1 MWPHLARRR
10 GRCGRSPGRLFVYE
24 VWLSGLPCLV
34 HQRESACPWPA
45 VPGGRGTEV
54 SVNQTSHSAR
64 RAQGTAVARTAAD
77 LAALS
82 RMTGA
87 DFKRLLPASLIAL
100 ELPFVAVL
108 PKVGGTINDC
118 CDGSAATMF
127 GAERKGPRLLDVQ
140 IGGRCHEV
148 TLAGNEAD
156 ADNVVRRP
164 KIAESVG
171 VGIAGGCGAKRVQVR
186 VEQGRRTSRR
196 SPSLLTSR
204 ASMLG
209 VAIPVVVTRRIGG
222 PRRRARARPAG
233 ARHGSPSRRGRRRH
247 ASRPRSGARTS

>member
-1 MWPHLARRR
+1 
-10 GRCGRSPGRLFVYE
+10 
-24 VWLSGLPCLV
+24 
-34 HQRESACPWPA
+34 
-45 VPGGRGTEV
+45 
-54 SVNQTSHSAR
+54 VNQTSHSAR

-209 VAIPVVVTRRIGG
+209 VAIPVVVTKNRWSTSAGESPACRSASRIAVS
-222 PRRRARARPAG
+222 PRSTAARVQASLRRANELSSQYAARG
-233 ARHGSPSRRGRRRH
+233 SARY
-247 ASRPRSGARTS
+247 RPPTFTAR